1 MIISVDKINPN
12 NINRLRAISASDNR
26 YYDAL
31 VDKGVNRRG
40 GYRGQD
46 RGVTLYVIPPLW
58 LDKIFKKWLLFF

>member
-40 GYRGQD
+40 GTGA
-46 RGVTLYVIPPLW
+46 
-58 LDKIFKKWLLFF
+58 KIAA